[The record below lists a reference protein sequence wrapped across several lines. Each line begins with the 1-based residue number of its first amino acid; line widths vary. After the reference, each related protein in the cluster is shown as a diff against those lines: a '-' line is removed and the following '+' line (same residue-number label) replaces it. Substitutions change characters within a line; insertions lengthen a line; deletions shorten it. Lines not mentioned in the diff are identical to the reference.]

1 MILETDRLQLCK
13 ITPNDVEFIFELLN
27 TPTWLQYIGDK
38 GIKTPADACNYI
50 ITGPM
55 ASYNKHGFGLWLI
68 KLKQEQVPIGMC
80 GLIKRD
86 YLENVDIGY
95 ALLPQYTGKGYAY
108 EAAKATL
115 DYATINLALNKV
127 VAFTDK
133 DNEHSI
139 SLLKKLGMSF
149 EKMITIPNDSE
160 ELMLFSTTSDFT
172 IDNSL

>member
-38 GIKTPADACNYI
+38 GIKTLADARDYI

-55 ASYNKHGFGLWLI
+55 ASYNKHDFGLWLV
-68 KLKQEQVPIGMC
+68 KLKQEQIPIGMC

-86 YLENVDIGY
+86 YLENVDIGF

-115 DYATINLALNKV
+115 DYAQTNLALKKI
-127 VAFTDK
+127 VAFTNT

-139 SLLKKLGMSF
+139 SLLKKIGLSF
-149 EKMITIPNDSE
+149 DKMITIPNDSK
-160 ELMLFSTTSDFT
+160 ELMLFSTSPDFT

>member
-1 MILETDRLQLCK
+1 MILETDRLELCK
-13 ITPNDVEFIFELLN
+13 ISPNDVEFIFELLN

-38 GIKTPADACNYI
+38 GIKTLADARDYI

-68 KLKQEQVPIGMC
+68 KSKLEQVPIGMC
-80 GLIKRD
+80 GLIQRD
-86 YLENVDIGY
+86 YLEDVDIGF
-95 ALLPQYTGKGYAY
+95 ALLPQYTEKGYAY

-115 DYATINLALNKV
+115 NYATINLALKKI
-127 VAFTDK
+127 VAFTDT
-133 DNEHSI
+133 DNERSI
-139 SLLKKLGMSF
+139 SLLKKLGMTF

-160 ELMLFSTTSDFT
+160 KLMLFSTTSDFT

>member
-1 MILETDRLQLCK
+1 MILETERIQLCK
-13 ITPNDVEFIFELLN
+13 ITPNDVAFIFELLN

-38 GIKTPADACNYI
+38 GIKTLADARDYI

-55 ASYNKHGFGLWLI
+55 ASYNKYGFGLWLV

-80 GLIKRD
+80 GLMQRD
-86 YLENVDIGY
+86 YLENVDIGF

-115 DYATINLALNKV
+115 DYAKTNLNLKKI
-127 VAFTDK
+127 VAFTDI

-149 EKMITIPNDSE
+149 EKMITIPTDSE